1 MGPPTKKPLVG
12 FFVGDLQVSNRAEV
26 QQNCERMIAKR
37 SRIIF
42 LFVSL
47 SKAKT
52 GKAGL
57 VFDTATKRET
67 ALSLLDHSS
76 PAVET
81 SSGEKIRNLALVS
94 GKAF

>member
-12 FFVGDLQVSNRAEV
+12 FFGDLQVSNLAEV

-76 PAVET
+76 PALRLLL
-81 SSGEKIRNLALVS
+81 EKKI
-94 GKAF
+94 